1 MGDSCAAVE
10 EGQRGDG
17 AGAAASVREV
27 AIAACR
33 IGVSGEPS
41 RLNLFPVCM
50 FRRLCRVGSAVC
62 GAFRTL
68 VLQMGDP
75 LFPVQFYSE
84 FVLCNYC

>member
-1 MGDSCAAVE
+1 MGNFCAAVE
-10 EGQRGDG
+10 EGERGDG

-33 IGVSGEPS
+33 VGVSGEPS

-50 FRRLCRVGSAVC
+50 IRRLWRVASAVC
-62 GAFRTL
+62 GAFRFI

-75 LFPVQFYSE
+75 LFHLQF
-84 FVLCNYC
+84 